1 RALYLATINNMPHNI
16 ELEMSNLIKTFLWND
31 KQRGLIDKCY
41 TYAPTNKGGLNMP
54 NIKARLEAI
63 RIVWLKKYLTNE
75 KRPAWAYVADNILRN
90 NITPKPKT
98 EPKSCISWALQSWHE
113 SAKKETK
120 IPKQIKEMLQTARKY
135 NLGLDSCQLSIPTLK
150 KLPIWHHLAAEN
162 NYLWNKKSSKCLRD
176 NHGVRTVNHLLT
188 VPIAPACNNPQT
200 CQKMADILLNRLP
213 MKFNPLTQ
221 PPIHPLDHTPQR
233 QKKNKEINY
242 EKHEITFD
250 PDLTEKD
257 SPNKNI

>member
-1 RALYLATINNMPHNI
+1 MRTLGAWIGNNIQINDKWENILEKQRQIIKLWKASRPTLKGKELLSKSLIQSRALYLATVNNMPHNI

-63 RIVWLKKYLTNE
+63 RIVWLKKYLTSE
-75 KRPAWAYVADNILRN
+75 KRPAWAYVADDILRN

-98 EPKSCISWALQSWHE
+98 EQKSCISWALQSWHE
-113 SAKKETK
+113 SAKRETK

-135 NLGLDSCQLSIPTLK
+135 NLGLDSRQLSIPTLK

-176 NHGVRTVNHLLT
+176 NHGVRTV
-188 VPIAPACNNPQT
+188 
-200 CQKMADILLNRLP
+200 
-213 MKFNPLTQ
+213 
-221 PPIHPLDHTPQR
+221 
-233 QKKNKEINY
+233 
-242 EKHEITFD
+242 
-250 PDLTEKD
+250 
-257 SPNKNI
+257 